1 MSKKDLALKKY
12 EISKE
17 RYRELKYF
25 CLQYEEWKRQ
35 LSYFGMSVKSPQL
48 TGMPGGKNGV
58 SDPTADEAV
67 KRSELTV
74 KCALVEQTAIE
85 TDSELYSYLI
95 KSVTQDIPYEYINVP
110 CGRRRFYEM
119 RRRFFFFLSKKR

>member
-1 MSKKDLALKKY
+1 MSKKDLALKRY

-25 CLQYEEWKRQ
+25 CLQYEEWKKQ
-35 LSYFGMSVKSPQL
+35 LSSLASVKPQQL
-48 TGMPGGKNGV
+48 TGMPNGKNRI
-58 SDPTADEAV
+58 SNPTADAAV
-67 KRSELTV
+67 KRSELTE
-74 KCALVEQTAIE
+74 KCALVEQSAIE
-85 TDSELYSYLI
+85 ADAELYPYLL
-95 KSVTQDIPYEYINVP
+95 KSVTQGIPYEYINAP